1 MAGMPLYSDIGHDIV
16 LDIRGQIEYPI
27 PEAIY
32 CFNYILNE
40 SQDAAYTKLMTM
52 ENVTGLWSFLGT
64 QLAIYETNFA
74 NDTTKVNYLIIAV
87 VITVILII
95 IWFAL
100 TLWYELRVVAVRE
113 VKIKP
118 DIADL
123 TVNIINTNSVINAP
137 SRNSEEI
144 PEAKA
149 NNETVENIS
158 GNNDEYLIMSRK
170 QSEIKRKSQLA
181 DEIQRSELVDEKTD
195 DFGRIQRPRMK

>member
-1 MAGMPLYSDIGHDIV
+1 
-16 LDIRGQIEYPI
+16 
-27 PEAIY
+27 
-32 CFNYILNE
+32 
-40 SQDAAYTKLMTM
+40 MTM
-52 ENVTGLWSFLGT
+52 ENITGLWSFLGT
-64 QLAIYETNFA
+64 QLAIYETIFT
-74 NDTTKVNYLIIAV
+74 NDATKVNYLIIAV

-100 TLWYELRVVAVRE
+100 TLWYELRVVTVRE